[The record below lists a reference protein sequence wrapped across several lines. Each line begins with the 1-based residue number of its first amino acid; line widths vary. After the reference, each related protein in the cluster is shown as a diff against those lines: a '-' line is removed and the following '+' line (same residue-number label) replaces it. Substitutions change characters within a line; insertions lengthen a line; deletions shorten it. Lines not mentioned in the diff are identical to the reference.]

1 MSQLKRILVPTDF
14 SKESEYA
21 LQVAADIARTHQAE
35 IIALHMLD
43 IPETILTKEESA
55 EYNEVLF
62 FMKLA
67 KNRFTS
73 FLDKDY
79 LSDVNVQE
87 AVQHHTAFDG
97 IIDSAK
103 KENADLIVMGSHGAS
118 GFKEVFVGSNTEK
131 VVRTSDIPVLVI
143 KDHKT
148 AFNPKKMVFACNFVD
163 DCIASFHKAKA
174 MASELHASLELL
186 YINTPNQNF
195 KSTNEINDRVATFI
209 EKAGGQG
216 DLPLVIFNDYSVEQG
231 ISNYTEQNKIDLI
244 GIPTHGR
251 KGIAH
256 MLMGSIGESLAN
268 HATIP
273 VMTFKI

>member
-67 KNRFTS
+67 KNRFTN

-103 KENADLIVMGSHGAS
+103 KEKADLIVMGSHGAS

-143 KDHKT
+143 KDHNT
-148 AFNPKKMVFACNFVD
+148 VFNPKKMVFACNFVD
-163 DCIASFHKAKA
+163 DCIASFHKARQ
-174 MASELHASLELL
+174 MAEELNASLELL

-195 KSTNEINDRVATFI
+195 KSTNEIHDRVDAFM
-209 EKAGGQG
+209 EKAGSNS
-216 DLPLVIFNDYSVEQG
+216 DIPLVIFNDYSVEQG
-231 ISNYTEQNKIDLI
+231 ISNYTEQNQVDLI